1 MRGSLERGECRN
13 LEVKIE
19 QLDIYKW
26 FVLIIGEILW
36 FKLLKAFFSGSEVS
50 DSFSFGFKCLLLS

>member
-19 QLDIYKW
+19 ELDIYKW
-26 FVLIIGEILW
+26 FVLIFGEILW
-36 FKLLKAFFSGSEVS
+36 FKLLKAFFFGVR
-50 DSFSFGFKCLLLS
+50 SF